1 MPARF
6 WVGMWTVLFILIIVI
21 FNLSACVKYITRF
34 TEDSFA
40 TLIAIIFIVE
50 AFKKLF
56 EIGTNYPVNYH
67 PGDPIPD
74 ICSCNAMCN
83 TNVTE
88 VISGLASGASTN
100 YTCGGTEN
108 FTTSNITVK
117 WAGLSESSCGDFGG
131 SWICVPKQYT
141 GDVFFLSCILFAG
154 TFGITVSLISFK
166 SSSLFPN
173 VVSIIHSSNSNKQL
187 LICSVNN
194 TDGLVVIRRFMSCIS
209 AIFITQNMFINNKS
223 T

>member
-88 VISGLASGASTN
+88 VLSCDSKST
-100 YTCGGTEN
+100 G
-108 FTTSNITVK
+108 
-117 WAGLSESSCGDFGG
+117 
-131 SWICVPKQYT
+131 KQYARKEEN
-141 GDVFFLSCILFAG
+141 IAG
-154 TFGITVSLISFK
+154 VLLWYTNPTSAKVSAAAL
-166 SSSLFPN
+166 
-173 VVSIIHSSNSNKQL
+173 
-187 LICSVNN
+187 
-194 TDGLVVIRRFMSCIS
+194 
-209 AIFITQNMFINNKS
+209 
-223 T
+223 

>member
-6 WVGMWTVLFILIIVI
+6 WVGMWTVLYILIIVV

-40 TLIAIIFIVE
+40 TLIAVIFIVE

-56 EIGTNYPVNYH
+56 EIGSDYPVNYH
-67 PGDPIPD
+67 PNDPIPD

-83 TNVTE
+83 TNVTA
-88 VISGLASGASTN
+88 GLASGGFTN

-108 FTTSNITVK
+108 FTTSNITVN
-117 WAGLSESSCGDFGG
+117 WAGLSKSSCADFGG
-131 SWICVPKQYT
+131 SWMCAPKQYY

-154 TFGITVSLISFK
+154 TFGITVALIAFK
-166 SSSLFPN
+166 TSTLFPN

-187 LICSVNN
+187 
-194 TDGLVVIRRFMSCIS
+194 F
-209 AIFITQNMFINNKS
+209 NML
-223 T
+223 